1 MADGDQLWS
10 VPKLEYDLLRRNAST
25 NVRKTD
31 FIERYILHRKPKH
44 TIYVRYFPILLY
56 LLNVQVA
63 PTEKKTSLK
72 LWWRISLNV
81 LSWQDSE
88 TRPGEF
94 VIFMLSIIIEKEDF
108 EVNCLYKTRW
118 DSYPGI
124 GEEKKSFLLKKLTQ
138 LFTHLFF
145 LLNIQKQH
153 TESIIYMS
161 SFRMWKNGTYFQ

>member
-1 MADGDQLWS
+1 
-10 VPKLEYDLLRRNAST
+10 
-25 NVRKTD
+25 
-31 FIERYILHRKPKH
+31 
-44 TIYVRYFPILLY
+44 
-56 LLNVQVA
+56 
-63 PTEKKTSLK
+63 
-72 LWWRISLNV
+72 
-81 LSWQDSE
+81 
-88 TRPGEF
+88 
-94 VIFMLSIIIEKEDF
+94 MLSIIIEKENF

-161 SFRMWKNGTYFQ
+161 SFRM